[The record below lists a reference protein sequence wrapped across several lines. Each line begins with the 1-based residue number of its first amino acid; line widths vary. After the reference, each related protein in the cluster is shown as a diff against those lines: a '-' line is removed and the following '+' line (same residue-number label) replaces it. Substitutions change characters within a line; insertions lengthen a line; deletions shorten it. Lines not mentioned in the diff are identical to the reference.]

1 MDRDGQVLAIVV
13 GVIAACA
20 LLVWLAQ
27 IPLKYNL
34 RNLIVRWPTTV
45 LTALAFTLV
54 VALLTVMLAFVNGM
68 KALSESS
75 GRENNVLILSE
86 GSTDESF
93 SNLGFSD
100 IGDIERQP
108 GVLRDGDQPLCSH
121 ETYIVINQPIE
132 DPPPGRQK
140 RRFLQIRGLDDA
152 QVSARV
158 HGMELLSG
166 GVWFSPA
173 GVRKLPQLDQDL
185 SAIEVVVGEGIAREL
200 AQDRRPEKN
209 GNSTNPARIDAGDVV
224 SLGNRRLV
232 VVGVMKSGGTTF
244 DSEVWAKRSVVGPLF
259 GKDSYTSLVLQTE
272 DATAAVSLA
281 NYFNT
286 EYTKASVQ
294 AYTEPAYFR
303 SLGETNR
310 QFLVGIIFVAAVMAV
325 GGVMGVMNTMFAA
338 ISQRIRD
345 IGVMR
350 LLGFQRWRI
359 LVSFLVESVLISILG
374 GVLGCA
380 LGYLA
385 DGWTA
390 NSILSSGP
398 GGGKF
403 VVLRLVV
410 DGGILG
416 IGMLVSL
423 SMGILGG
430 LLPAWSGMRKRP
442 LESMK

>member
-1 MDRDGQVLAIVV
+1 MDRDGQVLAVVV
-13 GVIAACA
+13 GVVAACA

-27 IPLKYNL
+27 IPLKYNI
-34 RNLIVRWPTTV
+34 RNLKVRWPTTV

-75 GRENNVLILSE
+75 GRDNNVLILSE

-140 RRFLQIRGLDDA
+140 RRFLQVRGLDDA

-158 HGMELLSG
+158 HGMELFPG
-166 GVWFSPA
+166 GEWFSA
-173 GVRKLPQLDQDL
+173 GGVRKLAELDEDF

-200 AQDRRPEKN
+200 GQDRRPEKIQ
-209 GNSTNPARIDAGDVV
+209 GATNTARIDVGDVV
-224 SLGNRRLV
+224 SLGNRRFV
-232 VVGVMKSGGTTF
+232 VVGVMKSAGTTF

-259 GKDSYTSLVLQTE
+259 GKESYTSLVLQTD
-272 DATAAVSLA
+272 DARAAESLA

-294 AYTEPAYFR
+294 AYTEPVYFR

-359 LVSFLVESVLISILG
+359 LVSFLVESILISILG
-374 GVLGCA
+374 GILGCA

-385 DGWTA
+385 NGWTA

-423 SMGILGG
+423 SMGIVGG